1 MNAGLHVGTVLV
13 GCLSLACG
21 KLSFFRALAVLHKT
35 DSTPRSAGPVPGPR
49 SPLACPVSSTYLPA
63 WHRETCQ
70 SQSSRDRE
78 GNGPDRWGYPSG
90 PDGGAP
96 GDAL

>member
-49 SPLACPVSSTYLPA
+49 SPPSLSSVQYLSLSLA
-63 WHRETCQ
+63 Q
-70 SQSSRDRE
+70 RDLSVTVQQGLGRQ
-78 GNGPDRWGYPSG
+78 WS
-90 PDGGAP
+90 
-96 GDAL
+96 